1 MDEDIYKPPE
11 SDIGSGKKKKTTA
24 TWSPVKAIVIAL
36 VVDYVGTMIFAI
48 IITFVYSAVLAASGV
63 PPEEITGTIQ
73 NGDLYST
80 YSLLTIGAGCL
91 VSAYAGYL
99 CAKKVKHSQYRVVA
113 VYCAVLTLLGVI
125 ISGSA
130 IQPGDLFLLSLI
142 TAVSV
147 FLGAWLYMRKLP
159 QTTDSAFLT

>member
-1 MDEDIYKPPE
+1 MDENIYKPPE
-11 SDIGSGKKKKTTA
+11 SDLGSDRKKKTTA
-24 TWSPVKAIVIAL
+24 TWSPLKAIIIAL

-48 IITFVYSAVLAASGV
+48 VITFIYSAVLAASSV
-63 PPEEITGTIQ
+63 PPEEITRIIQ
-73 NGDLYST
+73 GGDLYST

-91 VSAYAGYL
+91 VSVYAGYL

-125 ISGSA
+125 ISGSSL
-130 IQPGDLFLLSLI
+130 QPGDLFILSLI
-142 TAVSV
+142 TVACV

-159 QTTDSAFLT
+159 QPEATGTA